1 VRASSRDGRSVVNT
15 PSLFDPDTGE
25 APPVEGCH
33 YGFKVVGIPPEARE
47 EAMRRHLAARADGT
61 ATAAWDETAWRASAP
76 IRPVCARGYAL
87 RAAAE
92 ACRVLAQRA
101 GWEAVEV
108 HADVR
113 RARRARGRARSD
125 G

>member
-1 VRASSRDGRSVVNT
+1 MNT
-15 PSLFDPDTGE
+15 PSLFDDDTGE
-25 APPVEGCH
+25 APPAEGCH

-47 EAMRRHLAARADGT
+47 QAMRQHLAARADGT
-61 ATAAWDETAWRASAP
+61 SAAAWDETAWRASAP
-76 IRPVCARGYAL
+76 IRPVCARRYAL

-108 HADVR
+108 REDVR
-113 RARRARGRARSD
+113 RAGARSARGKVRSD